1 MKKIILFAITVI
13 LSQSNLFAISSKY
26 EEGKTYEEIAKA
38 PEKISKKSVS
48 YHQFQ
53 LNFNECDLEVD
64 AKYGL
69 RYYKEFKTSSKGNLL
84 IVYSSKDKKI
94 GDVLKTLLPDSKV
107 IVGGE
112 LKKGRTKKTKKN
124 RKSEYFYSFII
135 KEIEVFTQVETKVN
149 DKGEVVFNF
158 EFNQKEYEPV
168 SATRLAIQ
176 INQFIDKKIFFESTG
191 EDFSIEQIKKEYIS
205 LANMSQDNYFSVR
218 ISGFPFDVIAHRSNK
233 YVIENLIAATK
244 EKAVVFY
251 GTFLKIKD
259 ETKKRSRAIYY
270 LQLDATELFDSIG
283 E

>member
-1 MKKIILFAITVI
+1 MNKIILFAITAI
-13 LSQSNLFAISSKY
+13 LSQSNLLAISSKY
-26 EEGKTYEEIAKA
+26 VEGKTYEEIAKA
-38 PEKISKKSVS
+38 PEKVSKRSVS

-53 LNFNECDLEVD
+53 LNFSECDLEVD
-64 AKYGL
+64 EKYGL
-69 RYYKEFKTSSKGNLL
+69 RYHKEFKTSSNGKLL
-84 IVYSSKDKKI
+84 IVYSSRDKKI

-112 LKKGRTKKTKKN
+112 LKKGRTKRTKKN
-124 RKSEYFYSFII
+124 KKSQDYYSFII
-135 KEIEVFTQVETKVN
+135 KEIEVFTKIETKIN
-149 DKGEVVFNF
+149 DEGEVVYDF

-168 SATRLAIQ
+168 SARRLAIQ

-191 EDFSIEQIKKEYIS
+191 EEFSIAQINSSYIS
-205 LANMSQDNYFSVR
+205 LANMSQDDFFSVKVT
-218 ISGFPFDVIAHRSNK
+218 GFPYDVIAHRNNK
-233 YVIENLIAATK
+233 YVVENLISATK
-244 EKAVVFY
+244 EKSVVFY